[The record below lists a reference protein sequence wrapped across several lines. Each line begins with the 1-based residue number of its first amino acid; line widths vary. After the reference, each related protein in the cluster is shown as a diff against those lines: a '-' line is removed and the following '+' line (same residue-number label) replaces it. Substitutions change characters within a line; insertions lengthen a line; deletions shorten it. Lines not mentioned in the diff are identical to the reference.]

1 MNKYLG
7 VSKFLETKWTL
18 FCPSIIECCKQILQ
32 RYGWELSTRRRSF
45 DSSFQDTLC
54 ARQGDAKRFSE
65 ITFWKTVTFVK
76 VETLSF
82 YVKMTVVNTICA
94 IFRFIL
100 FGLLL
105 SPERFWQHPSRSY
118 MLLFCSWLE
127 LLLYFEY
134 VAEPSTS
141 GK

>member
-1 MNKYLG
+1 MYLDVWWPG
-7 VSKFLETKWTL
+7 GL

-32 RYGWELSTRRRSF
+32 RYGWQLSTRRRSF

-76 VETLSF
+76 VETFSF
-82 YVKMTVVNTICA
+82 YVKMTVVVNTICA

-100 FGLLL
+100 FALLL

-127 LLLYFEY
+127 LLLYFEC

-141 GK
+141 GKLVF

>member
-1 MNKYLG
+1 MYINFRCSG
-7 VSKFLETKWTL
+7 GL
-18 FCPSIIECCKQILQ
+18 FFRSIIECCKQILQ
-32 RYGWELSTRRRSF
+32 RYGWQLSTGRRSF

-54 ARQGDAKRFSE
+54 ASQGDAKRFSE

-76 VETLSF
+76 VETFSF

-100 FGLLL
+100 FALLL
-105 SPERFWQHPSRSY
+105 SLERFWQHPSHSY
-118 MLLFCSWLE
+118 MALFCSWLE

-141 GK
+141 GKWVF